1 MARSSQSVGHRQ
13 RFMIALDTNFLVYAH
28 RSDNPFHLIARTAI
42 ARLAQGALPWG
53 VPVVCVH
60 EFLAVVTN
68 PKIFKQATPA
78 KLAFEQ
84 VRSLLALPT
93 ARLLMPTHHHL
104 DILSQLTES
113 AKTVGAQ
120 FHDARI
126 ATICLENG
134 VTQLWTA
141 DRDFSAYPLLSTQ
154 SPQDLVAAG
163 FAR

>member
-1 MARSSQSVGHRQ
+1 
-13 RFMIALDTNFLVYAH
+13 MIALDTNFLVYAH

-78 KLAFEQ
+78 KQAFQ
-84 VRSLLALPT
+84 QIRSLLALPT
-93 ARLLMPTHHHL
+93 ARLLMPTDQHL
-104 DILSQLTES
+104 DILHQLATA

-126 ATICLENG
+126 AAICLENG
-134 VTQLWTA
+134 ATQLWTA
-141 DRDFSAYPLLSTQ
+141 DRDFSAYPQLSTL
-154 SPQDLVAAG
+154 SPKDIVAAG
-163 FAR
+163 FAT